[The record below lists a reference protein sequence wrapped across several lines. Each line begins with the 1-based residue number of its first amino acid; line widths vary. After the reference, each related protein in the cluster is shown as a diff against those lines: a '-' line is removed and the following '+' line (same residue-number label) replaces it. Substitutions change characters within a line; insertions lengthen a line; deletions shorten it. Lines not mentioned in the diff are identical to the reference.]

1 MSTNKN
7 ALVRYKTLDRCFQN
21 RGRMYFIEDLIE
33 ECNKALVEVDSAS
46 GGIQKRQL
54 YDDIKFMESEAGWSI
69 DLEKLRHN
77 RKVYYRYIDKNFS
90 ISSQPINDSEVE
102 QLKSAIQIILRFSG
116 TPQFEWVHEMIP
128 LLESKFGLIEQDKEI
143 MSFESNVDLKG
154 LHFLTPLFN
163 GIINERVLSVKY
175 KDFKS
180 EEPYDITFHPYYLKQ
195 YNSRWFVFGFNP
207 ENEMVNWNLAID
219 RIEEINESDLEYKSS
234 NIDWDDYFYDII
246 GVTRPEDVELQ
257 KVSLLFTAE
266 IAPYITTKPLH
277 PSQKHKMNEQG
288 LEVSLEVIPNYEFER
303 LLISFGEQVQII
315 SPSQLKEK
323 IALRLK
329 SAANQY

>member
-102 QLKSAIQIILRFSG
+102 QLKSA
-116 TPQFEWVHEMIP
+116 
-128 LLESKFGLIEQDKEI
+128 
-143 MSFESNVDLKG
+143 
-154 LHFLTPLFN
+154 
-163 GIINERVLSVKY
+163 
-175 KDFKS
+175 
-180 EEPYDITFHPYYLKQ
+180 
-195 YNSRWFVFGFNP
+195 
-207 ENEMVNWNLAID
+207 
-219 RIEEINESDLEYKSS
+219 
-234 NIDWDDYFYDII
+234 
-246 GVTRPEDVELQ
+246 
-257 KVSLLFTAE
+257 
-266 IAPYITTKPLH
+266 
-277 PSQKHKMNEQG
+277 
-288 LEVSLEVIPNYEFER
+288 
-303 LLISFGEQVQII
+303 
-315 SPSQLKEK
+315 
-323 IALRLK
+323 
-329 SAANQY
+329 